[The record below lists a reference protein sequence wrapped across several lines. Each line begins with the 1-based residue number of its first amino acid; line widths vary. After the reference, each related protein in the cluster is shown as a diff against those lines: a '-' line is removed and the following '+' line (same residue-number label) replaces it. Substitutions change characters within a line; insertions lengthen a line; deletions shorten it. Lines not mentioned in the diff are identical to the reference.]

1 MQLKLSVTEA
11 ASLLNISE
19 RAVRKQINE
28 GKLLAEVTSNARG
41 GRNGKSYRIPVSSLP
56 IDVQRKYWT
65 STSEVAVTA
74 SEIDHAEESSK
85 PEQTG
90 ISYSL
95 AELEHAV
102 GKEKFRQMMDEAEQK
117 LDIINQAMNP
127 PQGIERTNWVIRL
140 AQKYGKST
148 ATLYRD
154 MEKYQEW
161 GILGLM
167 RKSRLLTQ
175 GPQRTSIDPAVEKFI
190 RAKYLDRCKPKS
202 AHIFRETKRMCEQ
215 QGYKVPSRASV
226 FRYIS
231 DMEQYEPDLCCIARE
246 GEEAYWKKFA
256 EKATRKEPDFVN
268 QVWMGDHHKLDLFIS
283 YQGKA
288 VRPWMT
294 VWFDVC
300 SRMVVGW
307 CLSIQA
313 NGRTIAL
320 ALRHA
325 MLPKKIKNEDG
336 SEDIVEIGGLP
347 AQLYIDNGEDY
358 KAQVRAGK
366 KHEDW
371 ELSRETRGICTSMDI
386 KVQFATPYHPW
397 AKAHVERFFGT
408 FTDQFTRYQPGWCGP
423 NNKDRPEGYNEK
435 DLHEKGQLLD
445 LDELTNRVESY
456 LYDYHT
462 TVHRTIGTT
471 PIGKHFSMPKIR
483 EGFADERALDI
494 CLMDVERAAVTPN
507 GIERFGTRG
516 RKRWY
521 WHPELPAYAGQKVII
536 RYDPN
541 RIGELLIFHP
551 KSGKYLF
558 TATNKELLDFNATKD
573 DIQEF
578 QKRRAAR
585 RKVVKD
591 LLRETQRTSLGQV
604 IAEREE
610 SGSRVKTGEIGKSNS
625 KVQTMIGTEQV
636 VKQREQQAKQSRD
649 NRAAK
654 SISAFDEY
662 ILREGTE
669 G

>member
-1 MQLKLSVTEA
+1 MQPKVTVAQA
-11 ASLLNISE
+11 AELMGVSDRTI
-19 RAVRKQINE
+19 RKKIEE
-28 GKLLAEVTSNARG
+28 GEITAEPAQSAKG
-41 GRNGKSYRIPVSSLP
+41 KGRPGYLIPVSSLP
-56 IDVQRKYWT
+56 VDAQRKYWT
-65 STSEVAVTA
+65 TSEVAAA
-74 SEIDHAEESSK
+74 SEIGEAEPDK
-85 PEQTG
+85 PETTG
-90 ISYSL
+90 IPYTL

-102 GKEKFRQMMDEAEQK
+102 GKEKFQEMMAEAEYRLQ
-117 LDIINQAMNP
+117 IVEQAMNP
-127 PQGIERTNWVIRL
+127 PQGVERTIWINRL
-140 AQKYGKST
+140 AKKYGKST
-148 ATLYRD
+148 ATIYRD
-154 MEKYQEW
+154 IEKFQEW

-175 GPQRTSIDPAVEKFI
+175 GPQRTSIEPEVERFI
-190 RAKYLDRCKPKS
+190 RAKYLDRRKPKP
-202 AHIFRETKRMCEQ
+202 AHIFRETVRFCATN
-215 QGYKVPSRASV
+215 GYKAPSRASV

-231 DMEQYEPDLCCIARE
+231 DMERYEPDLCCLARE

-256 EKATRKEPDFVN
+256 EKATRKEPEFVN
-268 QVWMGDHHKLDLFIS
+268 QVWMGDHHKLDMFIS
-283 YQGKA
+283 YKGKP
-288 VRPWMT
+288 VRPWLT

-300 SRMVVGW
+300 SRVVVGW
-307 CLSIQA
+307 CLSVQA

-325 MLPKKIKNEDG
+325 LLPKKIKRDDGTED
-336 SEDIVEIGGLP
+336 VLEIGGIP
-347 AQLYIDNGEDY
+347 GMIYIDNGEDY

-371 ELSRETRGICTSMDI
+371 ELSRETRGICASLDI

-423 NNKDRPEGYNEK
+423 NNEDRPEGFDEK
-435 DLHEKGQLLD
+435 ELHEKGLLLD
-445 LDELTNRVESY
+445 LEELSERIDTW
-456 LYDYHT
+456 LYEYHT
-462 TVHRTIGTT
+462 TEHRSLGMT
-471 PIGKHFSMPKIR
+471 PMQKHFSTPKIR

-541 RIGELLIFHP
+541 RIGELLVFHP
-551 KSGKYLF
+551 KTGKYLF

-573 DIQEF
+573 DIQEL
-578 QKRRAAR
+578 QKRRASR
-585 RKVVKD
+585 RKAVKEMV
-591 LLRETQRTSLGQV
+591 RNAQQASLENIV
-604 IAEREE
+604 AEREAA
-610 SGSRVKTGEIGKSNS
+610 GSRMTSGKAGSTKG
-625 KVQTMIGTEQV
+625 KVRAMIGTEQV
-636 VKQREQQAKQSRD
+636 VRQREEQA
-649 NRAAK
+649 NLAK
-654 SISAFDEY
+654 TKRPTKTTSAFDDY